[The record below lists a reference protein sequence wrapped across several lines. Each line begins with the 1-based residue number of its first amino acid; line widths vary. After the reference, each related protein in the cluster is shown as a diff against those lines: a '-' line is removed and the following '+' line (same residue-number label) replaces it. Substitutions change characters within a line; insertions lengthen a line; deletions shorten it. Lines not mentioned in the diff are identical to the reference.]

1 MESGNCKP
9 KSTLSSAHCQQKST
23 IRIFIIPDSDD
34 EIRKPQHE
42 IRKPHFNDEIRK
54 PHYMLNPNVKL
65 IKPASFECDIII
77 IILGGNRPDKA
88 TT

>member
-1 MESGNCKP
+1 MKSGN
-9 KSTLSSAHCQQKST
+9 L
-23 IRIFIIPDSDD
+23 
-34 EIRKPQHE
+34 
-42 IRKPHFNDEIRK
+42 NDEIRK